1 MENFIVND
9 FEYKYK
15 AVGGINKGTEV
26 YLDSAKNF
34 EEAKYQMSLL
44 EKHTSW
50 CLITYKQKKEA

>member
-1 MENFIVND
+1 VND

-15 AVGGINKGTEV
+15 AVDGINKGIEV